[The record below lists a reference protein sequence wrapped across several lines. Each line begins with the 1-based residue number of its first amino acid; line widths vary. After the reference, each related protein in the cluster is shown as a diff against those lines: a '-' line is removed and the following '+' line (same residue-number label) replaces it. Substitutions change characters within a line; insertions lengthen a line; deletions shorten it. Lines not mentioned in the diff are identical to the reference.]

1 MDLSELKLFFKSEIW
16 RIPER
21 QFSPVKRL
29 FIRVLRVFVLTL
41 RGFTKDDVHLRA
53 SALTFYSLLSIVP
66 VAALGFGIAKGFGF
80 EKALE
85 KLLFEQLQG
94 QEQVAI
100 RVVAF
105 ARELLE
111 NVKGGLVAGIGLVTL
126 FYTVVKIFS
135 HIESSFNN
143 IWGIARSR
151 GLGQKIIE
159 YFSLM
164 LICPVF
170 FVVTSAATVFV
181 TSEVKGFTQ
190 EVWLLEA
197 VGPAIFFL
205 LKLLPYTLLWT
216 LFTFL
221 YSFIP
226 NTRVNFGSAL
236 LAGIIAGTMHVV
248 FQRAYIVFQVGVSNY
263 NAIYGSFAALPLFFV
278 WLQISW
284 LIVLFGAE
292 VAFAHQNL
300 DIAKFEQVSQT
311 ASHAF
316 KRLLSLQIVHFLVN
330 RFSGDKVAWDVQEI
344 SRSLEIPIR
353 LVNQMLSDL
362 AQAGVVSR
370 VSVDEDRAVAYQPAR
385 DPDQLTL
392 KFVIDALEHNGH
404 DNIPIAH
411 SPAAEKL
418 SENLKAFN
426 DLIEASPANQRLK
439 DI

>member
-1 MDLSELKLFFKSEIW
+1 MGLNELKQFFISEIW
-16 RIPER
+16 RISER
-21 QFSPVKRL
+21 QFSPIKRL
-29 FIRVLRVFVLTL
+29 LIRVLRVIVLTL

-80 EKALE
+80 ENALE
-85 KLLFEQLQG
+85 NLVYEQLQG

-100 RVVAF
+100 RVVDF
-105 ARELLE
+105 ARKLLE
-111 NVKGGLVAGIGLVTL
+111 DVKGGLVAGIGLVTL
-126 FYTVVKIFS
+126 FYTVIKIFS

-143 IWGIARSR
+143 IWGIAQSR
-151 GLGQKIIE
+151 RLGQKIIE

-164 LICPVF
+164 VICPVF
-170 FVVTSAATVFV
+170 FVLTSAATVFV

-205 LKLLPYTLLWT
+205 LKLLPYTLLWA

-236 LAGIIAGTMHVV
+236 LAGIIAGTLHVV

-263 NAIYGSFAALPLFFV
+263 NAIYGSFAALPFFMV

-300 DIAKFEQVSQT
+300 DTAKFEQESQT
-311 ASHAF
+311 ASHVL
-316 KRLLSLQIVHFLVN
+316 KRLLSLRIVHFLVN
-330 RFSGDKVAWDVQEI
+330 RFSGDKVAWDVEEI
-344 SRSLEIPIR
+344 SRRLEIPIR
-353 LVNQMLSDL
+353 FVNQLLSDL
-362 AQAGVVSR
+362 TQAGVVSR
-370 VSVDEDRAVAYQPAR
+370 VSVDENKTVAYQPAR
-385 DPDQLTL
+385 DPDQLTI
-392 KFVIDALEHNGH
+392 KFVIDALEHNGS
-404 DNIPIAH
+404 DNIPLTQC
-411 SPAAEKL
+411 PAAEKL
-418 SENLKAFN
+418 SENLKVFN
-426 DLIEASPANQRLK
+426 DLVEASPANQRLK